1 MTHQSPFTDLLHRK
15 EKDNAMSTT
24 IDPFTEVAV
33 TAGTL
38 QTTARLLE
46 QLAEF
51 FDMHPAAR
59 VALGHFLA
67 ARDEHAGDA
76 AIEGIVT
83 VGELTEAA
91 ELLHCLATI
100 EQEG

>member
-1 MTHQSPFTDLLHRK
+1 MTTTTSPL
-15 EKDNAMSTT
+15 
-24 IDPFTEVAV
+24 TEVTVA
-33 TAGTL
+33 AGVL
-38 QTTARLLE
+38 QTTAQLLA

-59 VALGHFLA
+59 AQLGYFLA
-67 ARDEHAGDA
+67 ARDEHTSDA

-91 ELLHCLATI
+91 ELLDALAGTNVR
-100 EQEG
+100 QG